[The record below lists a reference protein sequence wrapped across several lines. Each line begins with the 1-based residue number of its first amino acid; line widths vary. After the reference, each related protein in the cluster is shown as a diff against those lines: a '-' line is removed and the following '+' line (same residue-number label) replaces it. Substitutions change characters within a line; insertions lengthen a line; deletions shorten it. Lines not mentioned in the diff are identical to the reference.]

1 METPDRPPM
10 NVGACPDLPAARRRV
25 LLAEDEHEIFLI
37 VQAYL
42 EREGMATLHAPDGP
56 TALALHAQWLPDLVL
71 LDIALPGLDGWG
83 VLAELRRRGDTPV
96 IMLTARDQDLDKLL
110 ALRAGADDYVVK
122 PFNPAE
128 VVARV
133 QAVLRRS
140 GQTSPSGR
148 ATDAAT
154 LRCGALRLD
163 AETFEAWHDA
173 APGAPQRLP
182 LTATEFRL
190 LAHLLKRPG
199 RVATRLELLEACLP
213 DSAALTRTVD
223 SHLSKLRGKLRQAG
237 LQDTVVPVH
246 GVGYRAECA
255 P

>member
-1 METPDRPPM
+1 MEMSSQPAL
-10 NVGACPDLPAARRRV
+10 NVGPRWSPANARPRV
-25 LLAEDEHEIFLI
+25 LLAEDEPEIFLI
-37 VQAYL
+37 LQAYL
-42 EREGMATLHAPDGP
+42 EREGMAARHATDGP
-56 TALALHAQWLPDLVL
+56 TALALHRQWQPDLVL

-83 VLAELRRRGDTPV
+83 VLSELRRRGDTPV

-110 ALRAGADDYVVK
+110 ALRGGADDYVVK

-128 VVARV
+128 VAARV

-140 GQTSPSGR
+140 AALAPPP
-148 ATDAAT
+148 ATTT
-154 LRCGALRLD
+154 LRCGPLRLD
-163 AETFEAWHDA
+163 VDNFEAWHEEADA
-173 APGAPQRLP
+173 APERLQ

-213 DSAALTRTVD
+213 DSGALSRTVD
-223 SHLSKLRGKLRQAG
+223 SHFSKLRRKLRQAG
-237 LQDTVVPVH
+237 LPNIVVPVH
-246 GVGYRAECA
+246 SVGYRAVCT